1 MKILFNNTFELFCLF
16 VFVTWALFL
25 NNNGILYPVHCLKS
39 AGDTYVDT
47 LRGSNFNNE
56 FIDLLSTRDIC
67 NTIKN
72 YITREQIKCAISYDV
87 LNISNIINSL
97 EKTLLRDHNIII
109 NGKED
114 ILKKYLNTFL
124 TLYIKRQSEDV
135 NNFIKKFSNSKLDV
149 VINYRYY
156 EEKFLSEYEEI
167 DSLKKGF
174 SNHISEIKDILNNIS
189 SSNNYK
195 KKSGVIYFPDVKETL
210 YSKIQILKEILCKLR
225 NKVSFMYNINFA
237 LDEFKENFDKQVY
250 NFKGKEGLN
259 DFVRITSDITNP
271 TSTFTNVVD
280 INKFNVNT
288 QMDEIQNGTL
298 SKEHLNDFR
307 RNIINLD
314 VHIRDPSS
322 FCVNQVENP
331 TEMNINNP
339 CNNNDG
345 NNINCKDLVE
355 EDAMLN
361 HFSFLLH
368 HLEKMTCILIFSLKN
383 KISSARDDIQK
394 DINKM
399 ESELINVSNEINRLD
414 IVVDV
419 PQHHI
424 LNYHNKNENKVFNL
438 MNIKNEYYE
447 YLGGHNKINNNFDDF
462 DNTLMLLERKT
473 NWIKDQ
479 NIMTYGDREDIHEA
493 ISSTLEMIDKLKDMY
508 VTENFNLL
516 ITYENLYKEIN
527 LFLYNKQYNISEE
540 AYIYAWNSLENFK
553 GKKLLT
559 EGIDRLLGS
568 VMSISYVIKYVKVA
582 NKHLNPQICFNLN
595 KLSNAFMNIEEKLVL
610 YRNQF
615 YRLNHDITTLKLFK
629 NNIEKLGYAYR
640 DNMNKVHINMDT
652 YNIATENLQHEID
665 NILENISDVLYE
677 DMLINELK
685 TMRATW
691 KNFVY
696 VKYDYFKQNNKLI
709 EEFDENKLIIFPP
722 QFGLMKQSEQTN
734 IRNDNNN
741 NNNNNNNNS
750 NNNNNNNNNNKDNSV
765 ASLGSSILT
774 RTSSPDNY
782 LIGQNFIKSPYYNLL
797 YEFAT
802 EKINCA
808 KTPEERIKSFGE
820 IYRTIDRVSSVIKEN
835 RKNLRS
841 KYDNM
846 RIEILKLIDYR
857 KHTFE
862 ETKDVHKE
870 LIRLE
875 GFILNT
881 LDNLFAKRMTLS
893 VQMKNSVEMLKGSLY
908 KDKLPDYCKAVEMFI
923 PKYFLTMTRWRN
935 FLLEYRKIM
944 PSRVISKFYST

>member
-1 MKILFNNTFELFCLF
+1 MKILFNNIFGLFCLF

-25 NNNGILYPVHCLKS
+25 NNNGILYPVCCLKS
-39 AGDTYVDT
+39 AGDTYLDT

-56 FIDLLSTRDIC
+56 FIDLLSRRDIC

-87 LNISNIINSL
+87 LNISNIINGL

-109 NGKED
+109 NGKEN

-124 TLYIKRQSEDV
+124 TIYIKRQSEDV

-167 DSLKKGF
+167 NSLKKGF
-174 SNHISEIKDILNNIS
+174 SNHITEIKDILNNIS

-195 KKSGVIYFPDVKETL
+195 KRSGVIYFPDVKDTL
-210 YSKIQILKEILCKLR
+210 YSKIHILKEILFKLR
-225 NKVSFMYNINFA
+225 NKVSFMYNINLA

-259 DFVRITSDITNP
+259 DFVRITSDILKP
-271 TSTFTNVVD
+271 TSSFKNVDD
-280 INKFNVNT
+280 INKFNVNN
-288 QMDEIQNGTL
+288 QMNDIQNV
-298 SKEHLNDFR
+298 SVNKEDLNDFR

-314 VHIRDPSS
+314 VPIRDPSS
-322 FCVNQVENP
+322 FCLNQVENP

-383 KISSARDDIQK
+383 KISSVRDDVEK

-414 IVVDV
+414 IVFDV

-424 LNYHNKNENKVFNL
+424 LNYNNKNENKVLNL

-447 YLGGHNKINNNFDDF
+447 YLSGNNKINNDLDDF

-473 NWIKDQ
+473 DWICEQ
-479 NIMTYGDREDIHEA
+479 NMIAYGDREDIHEA
-493 ISSTLEMIDKLKDMY
+493 INSALEISDKLKDMY

-540 AYIYAWNSLENFK
+540 AYIYAWDSLENFK

-559 EGIDRLLGS
+559 EGIDRLVRS
-568 VMSISYVIKYVKVA
+568 VMSISYMIKYIKIA
-582 NKHLNPQICFNLN
+582 NKDLNPQICFDLN
-595 KLSNAFMNIEEKLVL
+595 KLSNAFMNIEKKLAL

-696 VKYDYFKQNNKLI
+696 VNYDYFKQNNKLI
-709 EEFDENKLIIFPP
+709 KEFDENKLIIFPP
-722 QFGLMKQSEQTN
+722 QFGLMKQSEQTH
-734 IRNDNNN
+734 IRND
-741 NNNNNNNNS
+741 
-750 NNNNNNNNNNKDNSV
+750 NNKDNSV
-765 ASLGSSILT
+765 TSLGSSSSIST
-774 RTSSPDNY
+774 TTSSPDNY

-808 KTPEERIKSFGE
+808 KTPEERIESFGE
-820 IYRTIDRVSSVIKEN
+820 IYRTIDRVSSLIKEN

-857 KHTFE
+857 KDTFE

-875 GFILNT
+875 GFILNA

-923 PKYFLTMTRWRN
+923 PKYFLTMARWKN
-935 FLLEYRKIM
+935 FLLEYRNIM
-944 PSRVISKFYST
+944 PPHVISKFYST